1 MDGEPDPPST
11 SFGVAAL
18 LLLTLIVAFVLLLAL
33 LLGVG
38 IIAALCLHWLW
49 PGVELGTWI
58 IACVIGAG
66 FSVHF
71 LARTVSFMRNFRS
84 DEDTEPGQEETVIV
98 FPDYLPHLRRR
109 PRRKKG
115 SS

>member
-1 MDGEPDPPST
+1 MNSEPEPPAN
-11 SFGVAAL
+11 FGIAAL
-18 LLLTLIVAFVLLLAL
+18 VLLLLIVAFVLLLAM
-33 LLGVG
+33 LLGLG

-49 PGVELGTWI
+49 PGIELGTWI
-58 IACVIGAG
+58 IACVIGTG

-71 LARTVSFMRNFRS
+71 LVRAISLMRNLRS
-84 DEDTEPGQEETVIV
+84 DEDAEPELEETVIV